1 MSYVVLVIVV
11 VVLTVTPFTG
21 LIPLDEREQNI
32 IDNYKGFVDISID
45 TTESI
50 KDDLVGSSDV
60 SGLCGGIGS
69 NAEDVSNMQILGD
82 LSPSD
87 LNDSSDDVKVD
98 IQRYL

>member
-1 MSYVVLVIVV
+1 MSYVIMVVVV

-45 TTESI
+45 VTESI
-50 KDDLVGSSDV
+50 KEDLVGGSEV
-60 SGLCGGIGS
+60 SGIGS
-69 NAEDVSNMQILGD
+69 NPNDVSNMQILGD
-82 LSPSD
+82 LTPND
-87 LNDSSDDVKVD
+87 LQGEGEEIKVD

>member
-1 MSYVVLVIVV
+1 MSYVIMVVVV

-45 TTESI
+45 VTESI
-50 KDDLVGSSDV
+50 QEDLVGGSEV
-60 SGLCGGIGS
+60 SGIGNNS
-69 NAEDVSNMQILGD
+69 NDVSNMQILGD
-82 LSPSD
+82 LTPND
-87 LNDSSDDVKVD
+87 LQGEGEEIKVD